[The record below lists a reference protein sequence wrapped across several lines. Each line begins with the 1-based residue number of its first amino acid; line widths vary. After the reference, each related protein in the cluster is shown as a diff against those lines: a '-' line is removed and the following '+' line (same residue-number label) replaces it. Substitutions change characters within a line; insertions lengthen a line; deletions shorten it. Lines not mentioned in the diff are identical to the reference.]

1 MTMTTRMGMTT
12 NLRAAYMHVVA
23 DALTSAPAIAALLLG
38 GAFDWVWADPLMG
51 VVGAPVI
58 LSRSWSLIREVSPA
72 LLDAQPAHDD
82 KAARIREQLE
92 DDGVELFDLRIR
104 QIAPGRR
111 AAIVAPGATE
121 PRPSSYRKARLGHME
136 WPARLSAKVERTA
149 CWGGVIVSSMVVC
162 STACRSKE

>member
-1 MTMTTRMGMTT
+1 MTMTTRIGMTT
-12 NLRAAYMHVVA
+12 NLRAAYLHVVA

-58 LSRSWSLIREVSPA
+58 LSRSWSLIREVIPA
-72 LLDAQPAHDD
+72 PLDAQPAQDD

-121 PRPSSYRKARLGHME
+121 PRPSSYSKARLVHME
-136 WPARLSAKVERTA
+136 WPARLWAKVERTP
-149 CWGGVIVSSMVVC
+149 
-162 STACRSKE
+162 